1 MTPTIFPN
9 ESSEYRAARDTL
21 LADEIALRRQM
32 EAVSEARRALP
43 PGGVV
48 GEDYVFETIGSD
60 GAVERVRLS
69 ELFDE
74 HDAILLDQMMFPRWS
89 TDDRAPAA
97 SGETAALA
105 LRDQP
110 CPSCTALADQL
121 NAAVPHF
128 EAAGGRFY
136 VVAKTRIENLAALA
150 RDRGWTHLR
159 LLSAAGTSFKRDYKS
174 ENEDGEQL
182 PVTTVFKRNPDGTI
196 RHFWTSEMIFH
207 DGDPDQDPRAQG
219 TIEPFWNML
228 DLMPGG
234 RGTLFE
240 EQLQYSCCKEQG
252 AARTQPT

>member
-9 ESSEYRAARDTL
+9 ESNAYRAARDKL

-43 PGGVV
+43 PGGAV

-69 ELFDE
+69 ELFGE
-74 HDAILLDQMMFPRWS
+74 HDAILMDQMMFPRWS
-89 TDDRAPAA
+89 TDYRAAAA

-105 LRDQP
+105 LKDQP

-128 EAAGGRFY
+128 QAAGGRFY
-136 VVAKTRIENLAALA
+136 VVVKTSIQNLAALA
-150 RDRGWTHLR
+150 RDRGWTNLR

-182 PVTTVFKRNPDGTI
+182 PVTTVFKRDAEGTI
-196 RHFWTSEMIFH
+196 RHFWTSELIFD
-207 DGDPDQDPRAQG
+207 DGDPGQDPRAQG

-240 EQLQYSCCKEQG
+240 EQLQYPCCEEQVAP
-252 AARTQPT
+252 AAQP